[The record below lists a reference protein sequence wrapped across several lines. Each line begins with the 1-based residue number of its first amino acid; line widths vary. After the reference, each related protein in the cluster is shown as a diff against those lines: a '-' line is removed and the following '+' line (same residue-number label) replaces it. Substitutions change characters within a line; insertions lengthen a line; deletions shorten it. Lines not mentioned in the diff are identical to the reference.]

1 MAVKKQIRNDDRDNN
16 AEDCRKHLK
25 PEVCFGKKPESD
37 GDDTGDDAEY
47 NGNDTQYVE
56 EFCYSLQL
64 AANVFIHFLHLY
76 HLSFPLT

>member
-47 NGNDTQYVE
+47 NGNV
-56 EFCYSLQL
+56 
-64 AANVFIHFLHLY
+64 NVF
-76 HLSFPLT
+76 